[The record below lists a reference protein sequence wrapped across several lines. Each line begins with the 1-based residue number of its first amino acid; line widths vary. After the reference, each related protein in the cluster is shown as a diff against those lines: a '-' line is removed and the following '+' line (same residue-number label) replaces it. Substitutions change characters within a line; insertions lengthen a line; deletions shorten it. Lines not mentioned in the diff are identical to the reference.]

1 MNLIQFKEG
10 IEISMN
16 FFTLAIKNLSRRRT
30 RTLLTLIGVAIA
42 IAVLYSLLSFN
53 IGYERQLSGEISSF
67 GVSLLAVPKGCPYE
81 AASMIMHGGMIPKY
95 LNESNLQTIRQ
106 TEGVAI
112 ATPILLQQFTDN
124 GTPHV
129 VYGIEQDQMARL
141 KPWWKIQGRFFSD
154 DETNVMIIGHSLA
167 QNMGAGIGSS
177 MPIGPKKEMFTVVG
191 ILEQTGGQDD
201 EFHYLPIL
209 EAQRI
214 FHKEGKINTIAVL
227 VTDPQDVAA
236 VSDEI
241 EKIPDT
247 QVVTMAQV
255 SGTIMSLVGSAR
267 TLLYSLMAV
276 AIVISAFGIMNTLL
290 MSVHERT
297 REFGMM
303 KAIGASGMDIGIMV
317 LIETVIVT
325 TLGGILGI
333 YAAFVGSGMIERF
346 VRTSVP
352 YAPSGS
358 LISID
363 PVLIGACLL
372 FSIGLGLVCGLY
384 PAIRSSRLSPMEA
397 IRSEFE

>member
-1 MNLIQFKEG
+1 
-10 IEISMN
+10 MN
-16 FFTLAIKNLSRRRT
+16 FLTLAVKNLSRRRT
-30 RTLLTLIGVAIA
+30 RTILTLIGVAIA

-53 IGYERQLSGEISSF
+53 IGYERQLSGEMSSF

-81 AASMIMHGGMIPKY
+81 AASLVMHGGVIPKY
-95 LNESNLQTIRQ
+95 LNESNLQTIKN
-106 TEGVAI
+106 TKGVAI

-124 GTPHV
+124 GTSHV
-129 VYGIEQDQMARL
+129 VYGIESQDMVKI
-141 KPWWKIQGRFFSD
+141 KPWWKIQGRFFND
-154 DETNVMIIGHSLA
+154 DEKKVMVIGSGLA
-167 QNMGAGIGSS
+167 EKMGASIGGE
-177 MPIGPKKEMFTVVG
+177 MPIGSKKELFTVVG

-201 EFHYLPIL
+201 EFHYLPIN

-214 FHKEGKINTIAVL
+214 FKKEGLINTIAVL
-227 VTDPQDVAA
+227 VTDPKDVA
-236 VSDEI
+236 VISDEI

-247 QVVTMAQV
+247 QVVTMSQI
-255 SGTIMSLVGSAR
+255 SGTIMNLVGSAR

-303 KAIGASGMDIGIMV
+303 KAIGASGLDIGIMV
-317 LIETVIVT
+317 LIETIIVT

-333 YAAFVGSGMIERF
+333 YASFVGSGMIEKF
-346 VRTSVP
+346 VRTSIP

-358 LISID
+358 LIVID
-363 PVLIGACLL
+363 PILIGQCLI
-372 FSIGLGLVCGLY
+372 FSVLLGLLCGLY